1 MTTRRRGR
9 PRHDDVLTDTEWQIA
24 HAVKHGLTNREI
36 ANRRA
41 ISPDGVKF
49 HVANVLAKLQ
59 LRDRRALRQWF
70 RAPKNSPLNKRQKDM
85 VALGKTFA
93 LRSIGQIARTVT
105 DIAESERWY
114 REVLG
119 LPHLFTFGKLA
130 FFDCGGT
137 RLLLTQEGPVSAVES
152 ILYFRVEDIQ
162 RAHELLKARAIEFIS
177 APHMIHRHADGTEEW
192 MAFIRDP
199 EGRPLALMSQVKA

>member
-59 LRDRRALRQWF
+59 LRDRRALR
-70 RAPKNSPLNKRQKDM
+70 
-85 VALGKTFA
+85 
-93 LRSIGQIARTVT
+93 
-105 DIAESERWY
+105 
-114 REVLG
+114 
-119 LPHLFTFGKLA
+119 
-130 FFDCGGT
+130 
-137 RLLLTQEGPVSAVES
+137 
-152 ILYFRVEDIQ
+152 
-162 RAHELLKARAIEFIS
+162 
-177 APHMIHRHADGTEEW
+177 
-192 MAFIRDP
+192 
-199 EGRPLALMSQVKA
+199 